1 MVACGSGH
9 TATFGMTKFADWTDA
24 EFRARLLSGLDG
36 RPSLSKRTPSD
47 AGVGG
52 GASTTSGL
60 CKFSGAKGIPR
71 FPYNCTYVQDASFV
85 NSSVPKEWDWRDV
98 DGVITPVKNQGACG
112 GWNGLLSVQQI
123 LDCDPASASCCGGL
137 PERALTY
144 ANEPTNLTADTSS

>member
-1 MVACGSGH
+1 MHLELSFLAFLEPTYVLLKNYVYTYIYIYRLLFFCTPMVACGSGH

-36 RPSLSKRTPSD
+36 RPSLSKRTPAD

-60 CKFSGAKGIPR
+60 CKFSGAKGTPR

-98 DGVITPVKNQGACG
+98 DGV
-112 GWNGLLSVQQI
+112 
-123 LDCDPASASCCGGL
+123 
-137 PERALTY
+137 
-144 ANEPTNLTADTSS
+144 